1 MLQNLKT
8 PSKCEKSHIACL
20 VSSLRPFP
28 LLFKCRRLLLFNKFL
43 QKCLLYR
50 VGLEHWKICLH
61 GQCFYNS
68 VITSYLSQ
76 SEHGKHTWASQ
87 SPPSSSFFPP
97 LSLLFLSFPP
107 SLRKTQKASQ
117 KLHFELN
124 YKFWRENL
132 VCMHL
137 TLSSRIN
144 ELRSMLGLITWL

>member
-68 VITSYLSQ
+68 VITAYLSQ

-87 SPPSSSFFPP
+87 SAPSSSFFPP

-107 SLRKTQKASQ
+107 SSSFFPPLPP
-117 KLHFELN
+117 EPPP
-124 YKFWRENL
+124 
-132 VCMHL
+132 
-137 TLSSRIN
+137 LSSLHSLFSFFPLLHHRPT
-144 ELRSMLGLITWL
+144 LASASF